1 MMNNTIAHAN
11 SCTLHTHSN
20 PKTGLFAII
29 AIHSTKLG
37 PALGGCRCID
47 YPDTDSATED
57 VTRLAKGMSYKAA
70 LAGIHHGGGKSVLI
84 RPKEF
89 KDRHAYFEEFGE
101 FVESLDGS
109 YITSVDSGTNIE
121 DMDDISHATSHV
133 CGTSSDGCTPSI
145 YTAMGVLEGIKAAVK
160 AKLHRHDLDG
170 IHVAIQGVGNVGA
183 ALALSLEELGA
194 KLSLSDVSDTTL
206 NNCLSKLK
214 NPGSANIIS
223 PKDIYKV
230 PCDVFSPCGLGGIIN
245 QDSLQQL
252 DCKIVAGS
260 ANNQLADEVDGMSLH
275 ESGILYA
282 PDYVI
287 NAGGLIDVSLIP
299 QGISEQEV
307 ASKTKHIGTTLE
319 EIFKCAEKENKACH
333 AIANE
338 MAENILYH

>member
-1 MMNNTIAHAN
+1 MNNTVTHAN
-11 SCTLHTHSN
+11 SCTLHTHNN
-20 PKTGLFAII
+20 PHNGLFAII

-47 YPDTDSATED
+47 YPSTEYAIED
-57 VTRLAKGMSYKAA
+57 ATRLAKGMSYKAA
-70 LAGIHHGGGKSVLI
+70 LAGISHGGGKSVLI

-101 FVESLDGS
+101 FVESLGGS
-109 YITSVDSGTNIE
+109 YITSVDSGTNIA
-121 DMDDISHATSHV
+121 DMDDISHSTTHV
-133 CGTSSDGCTPSI
+133 CGTRHDGCTPSI

-160 AKLHRHDLDG
+160 AKLHRQDLEG
-170 IHVAIQGVGNVGA
+170 IHVVIQGVGNVGG
-183 ALALSLEELGA
+183 ALAISLERLGA
-194 KLSLSDVSDTTL
+194 KLSISDISDTTL
-206 NNCLSKLK
+206 DHCLQQLK
-214 NPGSANIIS
+214 HPGSVNIIA
-223 PKDIYKV
+223 PDDIYNV

-245 QDSLQQL
+245 QQSLPQL

-260 ANNQLADEVDGMSLH
+260 ANNQLSNDSDGLHLH
-275 ESGILYA
+275 ERGILYA

-299 QGISEQEV
+299 QGVSEQDV
-307 ASKTKHIGTTLE
+307 ALKTKNIGTTLE
-319 EIFKCAEKENKACH
+319 EIFVRSEKESKACH